1 MSDTAQ
7 AYPSTVVT
15 AVASRYSDAYLVA
28 RTIEGVG
35 VAIKTIGLLIGA
47 LLALASVGAG
57 SKGGMG
63 IVVAFMGIAVAG
75 AIATV
80 LFLLGTLASAQG
92 QILKAALETAVN
104 SSHFLNDQD
113 RARIM
118 SLPYGAPALAVHHA
132 SPVEWRCN
140 CGQKN
145 PASAAACLDC
155 GVQYGSA

>member
-1 MSDTAQ
+1 M
-7 AYPSTVVT
+7 T

-92 QILKAALETAVN
+92 QILKAA
-104 SSHFLNDQD
+104 
-113 RARIM
+113 
-118 SLPYGAPALAVHHA
+118 
-132 SPVEWRCN
+132 
-140 CGQKN
+140 
-145 PASAAACLDC
+145 
-155 GVQYGSA
+155 